1 MDFFTYSVTGKGGI
15 MRILMSMLIIAV
27 SIVPLLSGGCT
38 SSETDE
44 TPELTAPD
52 FQLLDLDGQ
61 QVALS
66 DFMGQPVLLNFWAI
80 RCAPCRYE
88 MPLFQEIFE
97 DSKWTQK
104 GLVILAVNEQESA
117 DDVRLFMAQNGLTF
131 TILLDTTGE
140 VGSRYGVIGIPATL
154 FIDKD
159 GIIRNA
165 VMGPFQSK
173 VQIEQR
179 LALITQ

>member
-15 MRILMSMLIIAV
+15 MRILMSMLIIAL
-27 SIVPLLSGGCT
+27 SIVTLLSGGCT
-38 SSETDE
+38 SSETDD
-44 TPELTAPD
+44 TPELMAPD
-52 FQLLDLDGQ
+52 FQLLNLDGQ

-66 DFMGQPVLLNFWAI
+66 DFRGQPVLINFWAI

-97 DSKWTQK
+97 DSKWMQK

-131 TILLDTTGE
+131 TVLLDTTGE
-140 VGSRYGVIGIPATL
+140 VGLRYGARGIPATL

-159 GIIRNA
+159 GIIKNA
-165 VMGPFQSK
+165 VMGAFQNIEQ
-173 VQIEQR
+173 VEQR

>member
-1 MDFFTYSVTGKGGI
+1 
-15 MRILMSMLIIAV
+15 MRILMSMLIIAL
-27 SIVPLLSGGCT
+27 SIVTLLSGGCT

-52 FQLLDLDGQ
+52 FQLLNLDGQ

-66 DFMGQPVLLNFWAI
+66 DFRGQPVLINFWAI

-97 DSKWTQK
+97 DSKWMQK

-131 TILLDTTGE
+131 TVLLDTTGE
-140 VGSRYGVIGIPATL
+140 VGLRYGARGIPATL

-159 GIIRNA
+159 GIIKNA
-165 VMGPFQSK
+165 VMGAFQNIA
-173 VQIEQR
+173 QIEQR